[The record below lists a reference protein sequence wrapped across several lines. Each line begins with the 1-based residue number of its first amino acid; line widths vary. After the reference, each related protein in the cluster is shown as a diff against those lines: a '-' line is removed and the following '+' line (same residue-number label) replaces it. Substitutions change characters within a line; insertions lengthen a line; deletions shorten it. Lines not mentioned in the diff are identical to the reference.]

1 MAKLT
6 CISGAGAKEAAC
18 FLYEVADKRIM
29 LDLGEGPAPGQKPD
43 LSGVGKVDAVVI
55 SHQHPDHFGALDL
68 LDQIGDPPVYMTKPV
83 WEVVHAKLAGHISV
97 VDLPFRGEASV
108 EGVPVLLG
116 RTGHAPGGVWVHFPN
131 GNGFTY
137 MNDHKID
144 SLIFVYD
151 DPPPADAMVLDA
163 SYGADDKSMTEY
175 VAAFDAVFDGGPV
188 LMAVPVPGRGVE
200 IALHLIQTGRPLPAI
215 DTAMR
220 ALLEKLSGP
229 WSDIVHDSVI
239 ASLATLAA
247 DAPPID
253 ENSDIYDGVMIVGG
267 GNGQNG
273 VAAALCKRWAES
285 PSPAIQFSGY
295 LGPGTLGAVLVEA
308 GRAQRQRWPVHATL
322 SENIDLVRNT
332 NARQVVPGF
341 SDGEENMA
349 VWEEKLAPA
358 IVTLE
363 RNIKIN

>member
-83 WEVVHAKLAGHISV
+83 WDVAHAKLAGHISV
-97 VDLPFRGEASV
+97 VDLPFRGEASI

-144 SLIFVYD
+144 SLIFAYD
-151 DPPPADAMVLDA
+151 APPPADAMVLDA
-163 SYGADDKSMTEY
+163 SYGADDKPMADY
-175 VAAFDAVFDGGPV
+175 LAAFDAVFDGGPV
-188 LMAVPVPGRGVE
+188 LMPVPVAGRGVE

-215 DTAMR
+215 DAAMR

-229 WSDIVHDSVI
+229 WSDIVHGSMI
-239 ASLATLAA
+239 ESLAKLAV
-247 DAPPID
+247 DAPSID
-253 ENSDIYDGVMIVGG
+253 ENSDIYDGVMVVGG

-273 VAAALCKRWAES
+273 VAAALCERWAKLAR
-285 PSPAIQFSGY
+285 PAIQFSGY
-295 LGPGTLGAVLVEA
+295 LGPGTLGATLVEA

-322 SENIDLVRNT
+322 SENIDLVQKTR
-332 NARQVVPGF
+332 AKQVVPGF
-341 SDGEENMA
+341 SDAEESKA
-349 VWEEKLAPA
+349 VWKGKFAPSK
-358 IVTLE
+358 VTLDK
-363 RNIKIN
+363 NIEVF